1 MDFYAYCMELLKRT
15 MLICGLASLL
25 VTAPASGSAFGVD
38 GSAIIELD
46 TTGLLDAGVDP
57 GAGGGG
63 GGPACTP
70 AAEISSIDNGPSTQ
84 AGTYTYEEN
93 YGNPFG
99 RFEFNSGSFPITWNP
114 DSCGLVGGSLSVTA
128 FKTEASVNGQWVP
141 LALGAFFNGLPARES
156 TGGIFNLDAIDGS
169 NPDGT
174 FHQPNSNATI
184 ATTTANVGST
194 TTSVNVSEKLLVNGS
209 AMLPNLRYVTTATF
223 TVLSDQ

>member
-1 MDFYAYCMELLKRT
+1 MELLKRT

-63 GGPACTP
+63 ASCTP
-70 AAEISSIDNGPSTQ
+70 AAEISSIGNGPSTQ
-84 AGTYTYEEN
+84 AGSYNYFEN

-99 RFEFNSGSFPITWNP
+99 LFEFNSGSFPILWNP
-114 DSCGLVGGSLSVTA
+114 DICGVAGGSLSVTA
-128 FKTEASVNGQWVP
+128 FKTEASVNGQWMP
-141 LALGAFFNGLPARES
+141 LATGAYLNGLPARDS
-156 TGGIFNLDAIDGS
+156 SGGIFNLDAADES
-169 NPDGT
+169 NPNGT
-174 FHQPNSNATI
+174 FHRPNSNATLGY
-184 ATTTANVGST
+184 TTANLGST
-194 TTSVNVSEKLLVNGS
+194 TTNVNVSEKLVVAGS
-209 AMLPNLRYVTTATF
+209 AMLPNYRYVTTATF